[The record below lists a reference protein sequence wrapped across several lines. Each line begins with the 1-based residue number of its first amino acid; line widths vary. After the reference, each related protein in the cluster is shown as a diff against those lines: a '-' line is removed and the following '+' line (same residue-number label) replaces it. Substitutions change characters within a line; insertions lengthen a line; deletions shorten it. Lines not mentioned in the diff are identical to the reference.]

1 MDLECPASA
10 DPMKNLTQYLAP
22 SLFGDEENEKVL
34 ALTKLEKK
42 LYLNTMAAKAILLDT
57 ETWCNGIETSL
68 NSGISNMDNEVG
80 ALKQNVRLGA
90 RFKSNINKI
99 EVRTNELAGE
109 LVTTKQTVTSNV
121 AQFDSSKGYILRAKA
136 RLNEMHA

>member
-1 MDLECPASA
+1 
-10 DPMKNLTQYLAP
+10 
-22 SLFGDEENEKVL
+22 
-34 ALTKLEKK
+34 
-42 LYLNTMAAKAILLDT
+42 MAAKAILLDT
-57 ETWCNGIETSL
+57 ETWCDGIETDL
-68 NSGISNMDNEVG
+68 NSGISPLDNEVG

-99 EVRTNELAGE
+99 EVRTNELAAE

-121 AQFDSSKGYILRAKA
+121 AQFDKSKGYILRAKA